1 MIEWF
6 WYDCY
11 GITSMITFTILQIMH
26 VPWSNSKPDDDISM
40 ASIHQI
46 FDRHNF
52 KEVL

>member
-1 MIEWF
+1 MIEWL

-26 VPWSNSKPDDDISM
+26 ATWSNSKPDDDISM